1 MGLKTKQQIQ
11 NDVNGSGATAPEK
24 NRHPAGLKLRFAALA
39 VILLVVIPI
48 ALGRSPYF
56 ITVLTNAA
64 VLAFISLG
72 VWITFSIGRMNLAQ
86 GAFALVGG
94 YVTAILST
102 RYGVSFWICLPLSG
116 LASALLGALV
126 GWPVLRLKGVYFA
139 MITLSLTEAIRLAA
153 LNGGAITNGATGIVS
168 IPRPGA
174 IALFGITIV
183 PEFNGADPLPFYF
196 LASALLLLGIV
207 CVWRLST
214 SRLGWVFR
222 SLRQNEDLATSIGIN
237 VAKYRVIAFA
247 ICCFMGGIGGAFFAA
262 YHQNIYPATY
272 TIADSVNFMLYCF
285 LGGLGYILGPVVGA
299 FLLVIA
305 FELLHAV
312 QDYQTLIYGILMIAC
327 MLWLPNG
334 ILSLAVR
341 RDAKQRARGS

>member
-1 MGLKTKQQIQ
+1 MGLETKQQVQ
-11 NDVNGSGATAPEK
+11 SDASGSGGSAPGN
-24 NRHPAGLKLRFAALA
+24 NRLPGGLKLRFAALV

-48 ALGRSPYF
+48 ILGRSPYY

-72 VWITFSIGRMNLAQ
+72 VWVTFSIGRMNLAQ

-102 RYGVSFWICLPLSG
+102 RYGVSFWLCLPLSG
-116 LASALLGALV
+116 LVSAILGALV

-139 MITLSLTEAIRLAA
+139 MITLSLTEAIRLLA
-153 LNGGAITNGATGIVS
+153 LNGGVVTKGATGIVS

-174 IALFGITIV
+174 IGLFGLTIV

-207 CVWRLST
+207 GVWRLST

-341 RDAKQRARGS
+341 SEAKQKARGS

>member
-1 MGLKTKQQIQ
+1 MGLETKQQVQ
-11 NDVNGSGATAPEK
+11 SDASGSGGSAPGN
-24 NRHPAGLKLRFAALA
+24 NRLPGGLKLRFAALV

-48 ALGRSPYF
+48 ILGRSPYY

-72 VWITFSIGRMNLAQ
+72 VWVTFSIGRMNLAQ

-102 RYGVSFWICLPLSG
+102 RYGVSFWLCLPLSG
-116 LASALLGALV
+116 LASAILGALV

-139 MITLSLTEAIRLAA
+139 MITLSLTEAIRLLA
-153 LNGGAITNGATGIVS
+153 LNGGVVTKGATGIVS

-174 IALFGITIV
+174 IGLFGLTIV

-207 CVWRLST
+207 GVWRLST

-341 RDAKQRARGS
+341 REAKQKARGS

>member
-1 MGLKTKQQIQ
+1 MGLETKQQVQ
-11 NDVNGSGATAPEK
+11 SDVNGSGGSAPGN
-24 NRHPAGLKLRFAALA
+24 NRLPGGLKLRFAALV

-48 ALGRSPYF
+48 ILGRSPYY

-72 VWITFSIGRMNLAQ
+72 VWVTFSIGRMNLAQ

-102 RYGVSFWICLPLSG
+102 RYGVSFWLCLPLSG
-116 LASALLGALV
+116 LASAILGALV

-139 MITLSLTEAIRLAA
+139 MITLSLTEAIRLLA
-153 LNGGAITNGATGIVS
+153 LNGGVVTKGATGIVS

-174 IALFGITIV
+174 IGLFGLTIV
-183 PEFNGADPLPFYF
+183 PEFSGADPLPFYF

-207 CVWRLST
+207 GVWRLST

-341 RDAKQRARGS
+341 REAKQKARGS

>member
-1 MGLKTKQQIQ
+1 MGLETKQKVPS
-11 NDVNGSGATAPEK
+11 DVNGSGATAPRN
-24 NRHPAGLKLRFAALA
+24 NRLTAGLKLRFAALV
-39 VILLVVIPI
+39 VILLLVIPI
-48 ALGRSPYF
+48 MLGRSPYY

-72 VWITFSIGRMNLAQ
+72 VWVTFSIGRMNLAQ

-102 RYGVSFWICLPLSG
+102 RYGVSFWFGLPLSG
-116 LASALLGALV
+116 LASAVLGALV

-139 MITLSLTEAIRLAA
+139 MITLSLTEAIRLLA
-153 LNGGAITNGATGIVS
+153 LNGGVVTNGATGIVN

-174 IALFGITIV
+174 IGLFGLTIV

-207 CVWRLST
+207 GVWRLST

-222 SLRQNEDLATSIGIN
+222 SMRQNEDLATSIGIN

-312 QDYQTLIYGILMIAC
+312 QDYQALIYGILMIAC

-334 ILSLAVR
+334 ILSVADR
-341 RDAKQRARGS
+341 RDAKQKGRGS

>member
-1 MGLKTKQQIQ
+1 MGLETKQKVLGRG
-11 NDVNGSGATAPEK
+11 DGAPGN
-24 NRHPAGLKLRFAALA
+24 NRLTTGLKLRFAAL
-39 VILLVVIPI
+39 VVVLFVVIPI
-48 ALGRSPYF
+48 ILGRSPYY

-64 VLAFISLG
+64 VLAFVSLG
-72 VWITFSIGRMNLAQ
+72 VWVTFSIGRMNLAQ

-102 RYGVSFWICLPLSG
+102 RYDVPFWLGLPLSG
-116 LASALLGALV
+116 LASAVLGALV

-139 MITLSLTEAIRLAA
+139 MITLSLTEAIRLLA
-153 LNGGAITNGATGIVS
+153 LNGGAVTKGATGIVN
-168 IPRPGA
+168 IPRPSA
-174 IALFGITIV
+174 IGLFGLTIV
-183 PEFNGADPLPFYF
+183 PEFSGADPLPFYY
-196 LASALLLLGIV
+196 LASALLLVGIV
-207 CVWRLST
+207 GVWRLST

-247 ICCFMGGIGGAFFAA
+247 VCCFMGGIGGAFFAA

-285 LGGLGYILGPVVGA
+285 LGGLGYLLGPVVGA

-312 QDYQTLIYGILMIAC
+312 QDYQTLIYGILMIVC

-334 ILSLAVR
+334 ILSLALR
-341 RDAKQRARGS
+341 RDANRRKS

>member
-1 MGLKTKQQIQ
+1 MGLETKQQVQ
-11 NDVNGSGATAPEK
+11 SDASGSGGSAPGN
-24 NRHPAGLKLRFAALA
+24 NRLPGGLKLRFAALV

-48 ALGRSPYF
+48 ILGRSPYY

-72 VWITFSIGRMNLAQ
+72 VWVTFSIGRMNLAQ

-102 RYGVSFWICLPLSG
+102 RYGVSFWLCLPLSG
-116 LASALLGALV
+116 LASAILGALV

-139 MITLSLTEAIRLAA
+139 MITLSLTEAIRLLA
-153 LNGGAITNGATGIVS
+153 LNGGVVTKGATGIVS

-174 IALFGITIV
+174 IGLFGLTIV

-207 CVWRLST
+207 GVWRLST

-341 RDAKQRARGS
+341 SEAKQKARGS